1 MTLTNLKAEA
11 YDTIANI
18 EALQR
23 RLTELN
29 NAIANFKEEKIGDDP
44 PDIGGGSAP
53 KPPIK
58 P

>member
-23 RLTELN
+23 RLMELN
-29 NAIANFKEEKIGDDP
+29 NAIANFKEEKIGEDP
-44 PDIGGGSAP
+44 PETGGGSFP
-53 KPPIK
+53 PPPIK